1 MRTAYLGDMFSAVM
15 PQKPPSSSWS
25 AEDEELDV
33 MLVILRSALRWKQND
48 LAEASG
54 IGNSSI
60 SDYERKK
67 KVPGRKNLRKL
78 LEAMGYRSGALEY
91 TRRFL
96 HELRT
101 AQRLQEGES
110 GPAAVAHDGTD
121 RAATA
126 ETALLARVDQVSTE
140 AGRAAESIVRLAL
153 EIQLGRDGKP
163 GRKVDG

>member
-1 MRTAYLGDMFSAVM
+1 M
-15 PQKPPSSSWS
+15 PQKPPPPSWS

-48 LAEASG
+48 LADASG

-60 SDYERKK
+60 SDYERRK

-78 LEAMGYRSGALEY
+78 LDAMGYRPGVLDF

-101 AQRLQEGES
+101 AQRLPEGEA
-110 GPAAVAHDGTD
+110 GAAAGAPEGSEATSAE
-121 RAATA
+121 AA
-126 ETALLARVDQVSTE
+126 LQARVDQVSSE
-140 AGRAAESIVRLAL
+140 AGRAAENIVRLAL
-153 EIQLGRDGKP
+153 EIQLGREGKP
-163 GRKVDG
+163 GS

>member
-1 MRTAYLGDMFSAVM
+1 M
-15 PQKPPSSSWS
+15 PQKPPPSSWS

-48 LAEASG
+48 LAAASG

-78 LEAMGYRSGALEY
+78 LDAMGYQPSVLDY

-101 AQRLQEGES
+101 AQRLPEGEA
-110 GPAAVAHDGTD
+110 GPAPSAAD
-121 RAATA
+121 RPEAISA
-126 ETALLARVDQVSTE
+126 ETALLARVEQVSSE
-140 AGRAAESIVRLAL
+140 AGRAAENIVRLAL
-153 EIQLGRDGKP
+153 EIQMGKE
-163 GRKVDG
+163 GKIEG

>member
-1 MRTAYLGDMFSAVM
+1 
-15 PQKPPSSSWS
+15 
-25 AEDEELDV
+25 

-48 LAEASG
+48 LAAASG

-78 LEAMGYRSGALEY
+78 LDAMGYQPSVLDY

-101 AQRLQEGES
+101 AQRLPEGEA
-110 GPAAVAHDGTD
+110 GPALS
-121 RAATA
+121 AAEGPEAISA
-126 ETALLARVDQVSTE
+126 ETALLARVERVSSE

-153 EIQLGRDGKP
+153 EIQMGKE
-163 GRKVDG
+163 GKIEG